1 MVEILLPCASYNS
14 RMIHKSN
21 ERVLAKHPHDS
32 HTKSGQQQTWK
43 KQMYVLNVFLG
54 VSYPCVSYKKVL
66 QLGVDPPMVSIHQ
79 FNVGLTPPRVGL
91 TLGDKS

>member
-43 KQMYVLNVFLG
+43 KQMYVLNVFFG

-66 QLGVDPPMVSIHQ
+66 QLGVHTLIECRID
-79 FNVGLTPPRVGL
+79 TPPVGL